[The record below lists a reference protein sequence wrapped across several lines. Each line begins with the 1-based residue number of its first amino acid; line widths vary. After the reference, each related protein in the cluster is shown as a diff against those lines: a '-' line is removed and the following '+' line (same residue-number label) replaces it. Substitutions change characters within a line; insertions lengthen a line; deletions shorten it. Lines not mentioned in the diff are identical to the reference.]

1 MENLYWSVIRMSNTQ
16 KNYKKHTLTYLLLFI
31 YIFITLMPYLW
42 LVITSFKTRVD
53 AFAIPPKWIFD
64 PTFSNYIQAFM
75 DKGFL
80 LNLRN
85 SIVITSV
92 STALSLII
100 GLPSAYAFSR
110 FPVKGDKVLFY
121 YLLGTRFTPIVVLCL
136 PLYLI
141 MVKLGLTDNFLGI
154 IIAHITFNLPFVV
167 WMMKGFFD
175 MIPKEIDEAAIVDGC
190 SWFYVF
196 SRIAIPLAGSG
207 LAATAVFCAVN
218 SWNEF
223 MMALILTGRS
233 TATMPVAIPGLLT
246 PQGTIWGQIAA
257 VGTVITIPVLIFAI
271 LVQKHMIKG
280 MTMGAVK

>member
-1 MENLYWSVIRMSNTQ
+1 MSSGRRKVNGTMLIYLFLTVYIVI
-16 KNYKKHTLTYLLLFI
+16 TLT
-31 YIFITLMPYLW
+31 PYLW
-42 LVITSFKTRVD
+42 LVLTSFKTRVD
-53 AFAIPPKWIFD
+53 AFAVPPKWIFQ
-64 PTFSNYIQAFM
+64 PIFYNYVQAFI
-75 DKGFL
+75 DKGFI

-85 SIVITSV
+85 SIIITSV
-92 STALSLII
+92 STALSLVI

-110 FPVKGDKVLFY
+110 FPIKGDRVLLY

-141 MVKLGLTDNFLGI
+141 MAKLGLTDNYLGV

-175 MIPKEIDEAAIVDGC
+175 MVPREIDEAAVVDGC
-190 SWFYVF
+190 GWFYIF
-196 SRIAIPLAGSG
+196 TRMAIPLAGSG

-223 MMALILTGRS
+223 MMALILTGHK
-233 TATMPVAIPGLLT
+233 TATMPVAVPGLLT

-257 VGTVITIPVLIFAI
+257 VGTVITIPVLVFAI

>member
-1 MENLYWSVIRMSNTQ
+1 MNHKTRKYIKYSLIYSFLVIFLIIS
-16 KNYKKHTLTYLLLFI
+16 LTP
-31 YIFITLMPYLW
+31 YIW
-42 LVITSFKTRVD
+42 LIITSFKTRLD
-53 AFAIPPKWIFD
+53 AFAIPPKLIFT
-64 PTFSNYIQAFM
+64 PTFNNYKEAFLN
-75 DKGFL
+75 KGFL
-80 LNLRN
+80 INLKN
-85 SIVITSV
+85 SVIVTGL
-92 STALSLII
+92 TTFFALMI

-110 FPVKGDKVLFY
+110 FPVKGDRFLYY

-141 MVKLGLTDNFLGI
+141 MSKIGLLNSYVGI
-154 IIAHITFNLPFVV
+154 VVAHVTFNLPFVV

-175 MIPKEIDEAAIVDGC
+175 VIPREVDEAARVDGC

-196 SRIAIPLAGSG
+196 SRIAIPIAKSG

-223 MMALILTGRS
+223 LMAMVLTGRT

-257 VGTVITIPVLIFAI
+257 VGTIITVPVLIFSI
-271 LVQKHMIKG
+271 FVQKHMIKG
-280 MTMGAVK
+280 MTMGAIK

>member
-1 MENLYWSVIRMSNTQ
+1 MIGGN
-16 KNYKKHTLTYLLLFI
+16 KKQITLTLIYAFLII
-31 YIFITLMPYLW
+31 YIFITLLPYAW
-42 LVITSFKTRVD
+42 LIITSFKTRVD
-53 AFAIPPKWIFD
+53 AFSMPPKWIFD
-64 PTFSNYIQAFM
+64 PTFSNYKEAFL

-85 SIVITSV
+85 SLIVTSV
-92 STALSLII
+92 STSLALMI

-110 FPVKGDKVLFY
+110 FKVKGEKALMY
-121 YLLGTRFTPIVVLCL
+121 YLLGTRFTPVVALAL
-136 PLYLI
+136 PLYLV
-141 MVKLGLTDNFLGI
+141 MAKVGLLNSYVGI

-167 WMMKGFFD
+167 WMMRGFFD
-175 MIPKEIDEAAIVDGC
+175 MIPKEIDEAAKVDGC
-190 SWFYVF
+190 SWFYIF
-196 SRIAIPLAGSG
+196 TRMALPLSKSG

-223 MMALILTGRS
+223 FMALILTGRA

-257 VGTVITIPVLIFAI
+257 VGTVISVPVLIFAI
-271 LVQKHMIKG
+271 IVQKNMVKG

>member
-1 MENLYWSVIRMSNTQ
+1 MINSRGS
-16 KNYKKHTLTYLLLFI
+16 KNKYALIYLFLVV
-31 YIFITLMPYLW
+31 YIIITLMPYLW

-53 AFAIPPKWIFD
+53 AFAVPPKWIFH
-64 PTFSNYIQAFM
+64 PIFYNYVQAFI
-75 DKGFL
+75 DKGFI

-85 SIVITSV
+85 SVIITSL
-92 STALSLII
+92 STGLSLLI

-110 FPVKGDKVLFY
+110 FPVKGDRVLLY

-141 MVKLGLTDNFLGI
+141 MAKLGMTDNFVGI
-154 IIAHITFNLPFVV
+154 VIAHVTFNLPFVV

-175 MIPKEIDEAAIVDGC
+175 MIPREIDEAAVVDGC
-190 SWFYVF
+190 SWFYIF
-196 SRIAIPLAGSG
+196 SRMAIPLAGSG

-233 TATMPVAIPGLLT
+233 TATMPVAVPGLLT

-271 LVQKHMIKG
+271 IVQKHMIKG
-280 MTMGAVK
+280 MSMGAIK

>member
-1 MENLYWSVIRMSNTQ
+1 MLGI
-16 KNYKKHTLTYLLLFI
+16 KKRSTALTFI
-31 YIFITLMPYLW
+31 YAFLIVYIFITLLPYAW
-42 LVITSFKTRVD
+42 LIITSFKTRVD
-53 AFAIPPKWIFD
+53 AFSMPPKWIFD
-64 PTFSNYIQAFM
+64 PTFSNYKEAFL

-85 SIVITSV
+85 SLVVTTV
-92 STALSLII
+92 STCLALLI

-110 FPVKGDKVLFY
+110 FKIKGEKALMY
-121 YLLGTRFTPIVVLCL
+121 YLLGTRFTPVVALAL
-136 PLYLI
+136 PLYLV
-141 MVKLGLTDNFLGI
+141 MAKVGLLNSYVGI

-167 WMMKGFFD
+167 WMMRGFFD
-175 MIPKEIDEAAIVDGC
+175 MIPKEIDEAAKVDGC
-190 SWFYVF
+190 SWFYIFV
-196 SRIAIPLAGSG
+196 RMALPLARSG

-223 MMALILTGRS
+223 FMALILTGRA

-257 VGTVITIPVLIFAI
+257 VGTVISVPVLIFAVI
-271 LVQKHMIKG
+271 VQKNMVKG